1 VLLLTR
7 ADVQALLDMDAC
19 IDALDDAFRAH
30 AENRTLA
37 PGVLGTHVEGGGFH
51 VKTAGLTGDRAYY
64 AAKINGNFPG
74 NPSRHGLPTIQ
85 GVITLHDPRQGRL
98 LALMDSIE
106 ITTLRTAAA
115 TALAARYMARTDATD
130 VCILGCGNQ
139 GRSQLRALSRVRS
152 VRRVFA
158 WDLDADAAR
167 AYADEMT
174 GELHCDARPVADY
187 RSITRDCDIIV
198 TCTPSREALLDVDD
212 VAPGTFVAAV
222 GADAEEKQE
231 LSPALMARSIV
242 VPDIL
247 EQSARIGDLHHAL
260 DAGVMTRADI
270 HGEVADVVS
279 GHHPIERLRDRI
291 TIFDSTGTALEDV
304 AAAARVYERAV
315 SSGRGIAVDLNG
327 APTELPGPSQTAD

>member
-1 VLLLTR
+1 MPAVLVLTR
-7 ADVQALLDMDAC
+7 ADVHALLDMDAC

-30 AENRTLA
+30 AEHRTLA

-74 NPSRHGLPTIQ
+74 NSSRHGLPTIQ
-85 GVITLHDPRQGRL
+85 GVITLHDPRQGCV
-98 LALMDSIE
+98 LALIDSVE

-152 VRRVFA
+152 IRRVFA
-158 WDLDADAAR
+158 WDVRDEAAR
-167 AYADEMT
+167 EYAEEMT
-174 GELHCDARPVADY
+174 GELHCDATAVADY
-187 RSITRDCDIIV
+187 RSITRNCDIII
-198 TCTPSREALLDVDD
+198 TCTPSRDALLDIDD
-212 VAPGTFVAAV
+212 VAPGAFVAAV
-222 GADAEEKQE
+222 GADSEEKQE
-231 LSPALMARSIV
+231 LSPALMARSTV

-247 EQSARIGDLHHAL
+247 EQCARIGDLHHAL

-270 HGEVADVVS
+270 HGELADVVS
-279 GHHPIERLRDRI
+279 GRRPVERMRDAVI
-291 TIFDSTGTALEDV
+291 IFDSTGTALEDV
-304 AAAARVYERAV
+304 AAAALVYERAV
-315 SSGRGIAVDLNG
+315 ASGRGIAVDLNG
-327 APTELPGPSQTAD
+327 